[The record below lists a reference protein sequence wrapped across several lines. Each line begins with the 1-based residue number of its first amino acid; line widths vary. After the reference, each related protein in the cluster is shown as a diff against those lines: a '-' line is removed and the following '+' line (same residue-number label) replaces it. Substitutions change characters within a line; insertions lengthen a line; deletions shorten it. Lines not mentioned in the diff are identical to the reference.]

1 MQERDTN
8 IDIKLHN
15 PEEKK
20 RERLFR
26 LHEVNVLAISAVIAL
41 CTVFMIFG
49 KRPTVSEEEKRELTK
64 RPSFSIDSYLDGTFT
79 TQFSKFFNDTVPMRS
94 DFKHMIAIFR
104 DHLGIDFDEVEIHGQ
119 VPVQEQRPTETQ
131 AATTEAPTTDAN
143 AAIPGETLDTT
154 EAVTETEPPTTEPEE
169 EDVDGEVANNILIV
183 KDRGIMLYG
192 GGYEVGEQ
200 YANTLNEYKVR
211 MGADVNVYSLVAPT
225 SVSFYLPKKFQDM
238 SASETD
244 NIDHINSFLKDVT
257 PIDAYN
263 ALLPHKGEAIYSRT
277 DHHWSPLGAYYAA
290 ESFANTAGVPFA
302 SLDKYEKV
310 VKEGYVGTLYGFSG
324 SSKLKDNPEDFIYY
338 KPTNTYTCTYYDTD
352 MTREREAP
360 LMLNLDNL
368 DPASWYLVF
377 MGGDERITHVST
389 DCKNGRRL
397 CIIKDSYGNALVPTL
412 TSSFEDI
419 WVVDMRYFQP
429 NIISFMQEREITDV
443 LFAMN
448 TYSATGGNA
457 KHLQTLLNQ

>member
-1 MQERDTN
+1 MQEHETD
-8 IDIKLHN
+8 IDIELKN
-15 PEEKK
+15 PEDIERK
-20 RERLFR
+20 RNFR
-26 LHEVNVLAISAVIAL
+26 LHEFNVLAISAVIAL

-64 RPSFSIDSYLDGTFT
+64 RPTFTVSSYLDGTFT
-79 TQFSKFFNDTVPMRS
+79 TQFAKFFNDTVPLRS
-94 DFKHMIAIFR
+94 NFKHLIAIFR
-104 DHLGIDFDEVEIHGQ
+104 DHLGIDLDEAEIIGQ
-119 VPVQEQRPTETQ
+119 VPVQEQRPVATEPATTEVP
-131 AATTEAPTTDAN
+131 ATTEAAALDASE
-143 AAIPGETLDTT
+143 ALT
-154 EAVTETEPPTTEPEE
+154 EAVTTEATTTEAPE
-169 EDVDGEVANNILIV
+169 EDVDGEFANNILIV
-183 KDRGIMLYG
+183 KDRGITLYG

-200 YANTLNEYKVR
+200 YAKTLNQYKEA
-211 MGADVNVYSLVAPT
+211 MGEDVNVYSLVAPT
-225 SVSFYLPKKFQDM
+225 AVSFYLPKKFADM

-244 NIDHINSFLKDVT
+244 NIDHINSFLQNVT

-263 ALLPHKGEAIYSRT
+263 ALLPHKDEAIYSRT

-290 ESFANTAGVPFA
+290 DAFATAAGVPFA
-302 SLDKYEKV
+302 PLDKYEKV
-310 VKEGYVGTLYGFSG
+310 TKEGYVGTLYAFSG
-324 SSKLKDNPEDFIYY
+324 SSKLKDHPEDFIYY
-338 KPTNTYTCTYYDTD
+338 VPQNDITCTYYDTD

-389 DCKNGRRL
+389 DCKNGRKL

-429 NIISFMQEREITDV
+429 NIITFMQEREITDV

-448 TYSATGGNA
+448 TYSATSGNA
-457 KHLQTLLNQ
+457 SHLQTLLNQ